1 MKKQLFIIATLI
13 SSISFGQSLTQA
25 NEPAIGQSIQMYVC
39 DTTVSNLATVMGNNV
54 TWDYS
59 NIVSDGGATS
69 LIDIVSAAQTTNGA
83 FFQNSTKA
91 ISFQG
96 ALLNYISS
104 TPTQRL
110 SQGFVFNDAV
120 LGDVVADFNANSEK
134 VVAYPFSL
142 GNSVTDNFN
151 GTISFTFNGGLQT
164 PTCTGNSLAKIDG
177 QGTLKLPSNT
187 NLSNVIR
194 YVLVDTIFTQ
204 VSILPFPF
212 PASDIQII
220 RKQYEYYNLSANSLP
235 VFVYTS
241 IDVLQS
247 GSSTPLVS
255 QKNILSSVQPTNT
268 SGISEQEKT
277 TFLVYPN
284 PTNGELNI
292 IDSFNGLTSLSVI
305 DQTGR
310 IVLSKNTITAAEIL
324 DLSSLKKGMY
334 TVLFQSDDS
343 VSSQK
348 IILE

>member
-1 MKKQLFIIATLI
+1 MKKQLFIITSLI

-69 LIDIVSAAQTTNGA
+69 LIDIVSASQTTNGA

-151 GTISFTFNGGLQT
+151 GTISFTFNGALQT
-164 PTCTGNSLAKIDG
+164 PACTGNSLAKIDG
-177 QGTLKLPSNT
+177 QGMLKLPSNT

-204 VSILPFPF
+204 VAILPPPF

-220 RKQYEYYNLSANSLP
+220 RKQFEYYNLTATSLP
-235 VFVYTS
+235 VFVFTS
-241 IDVLQS
+241 IDVVQS
-247 GSSTPLVS
+247 GSLTPLVS

-268 SGISEQEKT
+268 SGLNEQDKT
-277 TFLVYPN
+277 TFLIYPN

-292 IDSFNGLTSLSVI
+292 IGSFNGSTSLSVI

-310 IVLSKNTITAAEIL
+310 IVLSKNTIKAAEIL
-324 DLSSLKKGMY
+324 DLSSLNKGMY

>member
-25 NEPAIGQSIQMYVC
+25 NEPTIGQSIQMYVC
-39 DTTVSNLATVMGNNV
+39 DTTVGNLATVMGNNV

-187 NLSNVIR
+187 NLSDVIR
-194 YVLVDTIFTQ
+194 YVLIDTIFTQ

-220 RKQYEYYNLSANSLP
+220 RKQYEYYNLTATSLP

-268 SGISEQEKT
+268 SGLNEQEKS

-292 IDSFNGLTSLSVI
+292 IDSFNGSTTLCVI

-310 IVLSKNTITAAEIL
+310 VVLSKNTIKAAEIL

>member
-39 DTTVSNLATVMGNNV
+39 DTTVGNFATVMGNNV

-268 SGISEQEKT
+268 SGLNEQEKS

-292 IDSFNGLTSLSVI
+292 IDSFNGSTTLCVI

-310 IVLSKNTITAAEIL
+310 IVLSKNTIKAAEIL
-324 DLSSLKKGMY
+324 DLSSLNKGMY

>member
-187 NLSNVIR
+187 NLSDVIR
-194 YVLVDTIFTQ
+194 YVLIDTIFTQ

-220 RKQYEYYNLSANSLP
+220 RKQYEYYNLTATSLP

-268 SGISEQEKT
+268 SGLNEQDKT
-277 TFLVYPN
+277 TFLTYPN

-292 IDSFNGLTSLSVI
+292 IGSFNGSTSLSVI

-310 IVLSKNTITAAEIL
+310 IVLSKNTIKAAEIL
-324 DLSSLKKGMY
+324 DLSSLNKGMY

>member
-25 NEPAIGQSIQMYVC
+25 NEPTIGQSIQMYVC

-187 NLSNVIR
+187 NLSDVIR
-194 YVLVDTIFTQ
+194 YVLIDTIFTQ

-220 RKQYEYYNLSANSLP
+220 RKQYEYYNLTATSLP

-268 SGISEQEKT
+268 SGLNEQEKS

-292 IDSFNGLTSLSVI
+292 IDSFNGSTTLCVI

-310 IVLSKNTITAAEIL
+310 VVLSKNTITAAEIL

>member
-1 MKKQLFIIATLI
+1 MKKQLFIIASLI

-39 DTTVSNLATVMGNNV
+39 DTTVGNLASVMGNNV

-69 LIDIVSAAQTTNGA
+69 LINIVSAAQTTNGA

-164 PTCTGNSLAKIDG
+164 PACTGNSLAKIDG
-177 QGTLKLPSNT
+177 QGMLKLPSNT

-194 YVLVDTIFTQ
+194 YVLVDTIYTQ
-204 VSILPFPF
+204 VSILPPPF

-220 RKQYEYYNLSANSLP
+220 RKQYEYYNLTATSLP

-241 IDVLQS
+241 IDVVQS

-292 IDSFNGLTSLSVI
+292 IGSFNGSTSLSVI

-310 IVLSKNTITAAEIL
+310 VVLLKNTITAAEIL
-324 DLSSLKKGMY
+324 DISSLKKGMY

>member
-1 MKKQLFIIATLI
+1 MKKQLFFVTALI

-25 NEPAIGQSIQMYVC
+25 NEPAIGQSVQMYVC
-39 DTTVSNLATVMGNNV
+39 DTSASNLSSIIGNNV

-59 NIVSDGGATS
+59 TIVSDGGTTS
-69 LIDIVSAAQTTNGA
+69 LIDIVSASQTTNGV

-142 GNSVTDNFN
+142 GNSVSDNFN
-151 GTISFTFNGGLQT
+151 GTISFTFNGALQT
-164 PTCTGNSLAKIDG
+164 PACTGVSLAKIDG

-194 YVLVDTIFTQ
+194 YVLVDTILTQ
-204 VSILPFPF
+204 VSILPPPF
-212 PASDIQII
+212 PASDIKII
-220 RKQYEYYNLSANSLP
+220 RKQFEYYNLTASSLP
-235 VFVYTS
+235 VFVYAS
-241 IDVLQS
+241 IDVVQS

-268 SGISEQEKT
+268 SGLSEQEKSSV
-277 TFLVYPN
+277 LVYPN
-284 PTNGELNI
+284 PTNGELKI
-292 IDSFNGLTSLSVI
+292 IGSLNGSTSLSVI

-310 IVLSKNTITAAEIL
+310 IVISKNKITSSDIL
-324 DLSSLKKGMY
+324 DLSALKKGMY
-334 TVLFQSDDS
+334 TVLIQSNED
-343 VSSQK
+343 VLSQK

>member
-25 NEPAIGQSIQMYVC
+25 NEPTIGQSIQMYVC
-39 DTTVSNLATVMGNNV
+39 DTTVGNLATVMGNNV

-220 RKQYEYYNLSANSLP
+220 RKQYEYYNLTATSLP

-268 SGISEQEKT
+268 SGLNEQEKS

-292 IDSFNGLTSLSVI
+292 IDSFNGSTTLCVI

-310 IVLSKNTITAAEIL
+310 VVLSKNTITAAEIL

>member
-1 MKKQLFIIATLI
+1 MKKQLFIIASLI

-25 NEPAIGQSIQMYVC
+25 NEPAIGQSVQMYVC
-39 DTTVSNLATVMGNNV
+39 DTSASELSSTSGNNV

-59 NIVSDGGATS
+59 NIISDAGSTS
-69 LIDIVSAAQTTNGA
+69 LIEIINPSTTANA
-83 FFQNSTKA
+83 VTFQNSTKA

-110 SQGFVFNDAV
+110 YQGFVFNDAI
-120 LGDVVADFNANSEK
+120 LGDVVADFNANTEK
-134 VVAYPFSL
+134 VVSYPFSL
-142 GNSVTDNFN
+142 GNSVADNFN
-151 GTISFTFNGGLQT
+151 GSISFTFNGALQN

-187 NLSNVIR
+187 NLTNVIR

-204 VSILPFPF
+204 VVILPPPF

-220 RKQYEYYNLSANSLP
+220 RTQYEYYNLTATSLP

-241 IDVLQS
+241 IKVLQA
-247 GSSTPLVS
+247 GAITPLIN
-255 QKNILSSVQPTNT
+255 QRNILSSVLPTNT
-268 SGISEQEKT
+268 SGLIEQENSSV
-277 TFLVYPN
+277 LLYPN
-284 PTNGELNI
+284 PTTGELKI
-292 IDSFNGLTSLSVI
+292 IGSFNTATSLEVI

-310 IVLSKNTITAAEIL
+310 VVLSKNAITASEIL
-324 DLSSLKKGMY
+324 DLSALKKGLY
-334 TVLFQSDDS
+334 TVLIQSNEAAT
-343 VSSQK
+343 SQK